1 MKGCPQ
7 RDKESSPRTLHFFIN
22 MDNKGGIDWQG
33 KGKGSSDDPGG
44 FVPYDIE
51 YERRE
56 GQNYLPLPPAKMQK
70 QDKTMM
76 QEQPLPVM
84 LFVDFQENND
94 TGSPIPQHY
103 RPYDYNFEMKCA
115 QELHVAPI
123 GTQTGHFYDRDWM
136 KAGTRL
142 VDVGAERP
150 LLLFTQ
156 KAENAPGTKC
166 HMAHEN
172 HPFVAM
178 AHLLQEAEVASTVYM
193 SMPYMTDKH
202 VMDELCHFAQPEVNG
217 GRDLKI
223 NIILCETKDNKD
235 FINNTFLG
243 GRNDILDACQRLNI
257 RSNPVKPGF
266 CHSKAIV
273 STAGAMIGSHNY
285 TFAARF
291 FNYEHGILLGPG
303 DSSQTVENQLKA
315 RFEASSP
322 VVYRRYPQG

>member
-1 MKGCPQ
+1 M
-7 RDKESSPRTLHFFIN
+7 
-22 MDNKGGIDWQG
+22 DWQG
-33 KGKGSSDDPGG
+33 KGIGSSDDPHG
-44 FVPYDIE
+44 FVPYDID

-56 GQNYLPLPPAKMQK
+56 GQNYRPLPPARMQK
-70 QDKTMM
+70 QDTTMM

-84 LFVDFQENND
+84 LFVDFQGNN
-94 TGSPIPQHY
+94 GKEYPFPQHY
-103 RPYDYNFEMKCA
+103 EPYDYNLEMKCG
-115 QELHVAPI
+115 QELAPI
-123 GTQTGHFYDRDWM
+123 CTGHFYDRDWM

-166 HMAHEN
+166 YMAHEN

-178 AHLLQEAEVASTVYM
+178 VHLLQEAEVGSTVYM

-223 NIILCETKDNKD
+223 NIILCETKDNRD
-235 FINNTFLG
+235 FINTFIG

-257 RSNPVKPGF
+257 HSTPMKPGF

-273 STAGAMIGSHNY
+273 STAGAMLGSYNY

-303 DSSQTVENQLKA
+303 DSSRTVQDRLKA

-322 VVYRRYPQG
+322 VVYRRDR